1 MTATNAELVQ
11 VHYQK
16 LKNINFC
23 VSRISNSWYHE
34 HSCLELGLV
43 LEGSVQVFTAA
54 GTYVA
59 GQGDLLLFNAYE
71 PHTIHA
77 EPAADV
83 LFLQLAPGFGKE
95 YFARVA
101 GVEFQS
107 IPAAVQ
113 KPALKEQ
120 LLKPLLSAAIVFFSE
135 PKAFGMECMGW
146 VAHLFTN
153 MLRSIPY
160 KVNSDAEF
168 LTKKKKIGRQQRI
181 AGFVEQHYREKLTL
195 TDLAQAEGI
204 TTAYMSRIFAEL
216 FRTPFQE
223 YLSKL
228 RLQKAMP
235 MLKKQEVYLV
245 DICMECGFS
254 DTRYLNAVCQK
265 EFGCTAAQLRAK
277 MQDPNW
283 QLPDAGAD
291 ETTSRYDDAT
301 SLRMLQ
307 SFLDNYI

>member
-23 VSRISNSWYHE
+23 VSRITSGWWHE
-34 HSCLELGLV
+34 HSCLEMGLV
-43 LEGSVQVFTAA
+43 LEGSVQVLTAA
-54 GTYVA
+54 GTDVA

-95 YFARVA
+95 YFAHVS

-107 IPAAVQ
+107 LPAALQ
-113 KPALKEQ
+113 QPALKEQ
-120 LLKPLLSAAIVFFSE
+120 LMKLLTSAALVFFSE
-135 PKAFGMECMGW
+135 PKAFAMECMGW
-146 VAHLFTN
+146 AAHLFTAL
-153 MLRSIPY
+153 LRSVPY

-168 LTKKKKIGRQQRI
+168 LVKKKKVGRQQRI

-195 TDLAQAEGI
+195 SDLAQAEGI

-216 FRTPFQE
+216 FHVPFQE

-235 MLKKQEVYLV
+235 MLKKMDVYLV

-265 EFGCTAAQLRAK
+265 EFGCTAAQLRIK

-283 QLPDAGAD
+283 QSPDVGRSD
-291 ETTSRYDDAT
+291 PTSRYDDAT

-307 SFLDNYI
+307 SFLDNIT